1 MDYEV
6 RDCAPCL
13 LHLLTKCE
21 SNNMHDMRMTGLVEV
36 KKGIGQQLQAVRTN
50 SIPQQQVPSCSASA
64 RRLQTV
70 TAANSGTST
79 STAEEATARTTI
91 LDIARR
97 LMVLVTLPLME
108 DICLPLTAR
117 TSESLP
123 IREIIDTT
131 PLRMGMEMLRLLRC
145 ILVLGPRP

>member
-1 MDYEV
+1 
-6 RDCAPCL
+6 
-13 LHLLTKCE
+13 
-21 SNNMHDMRMTGLVEV
+21 MHDMRMTGLVEV

-50 SIPQQQVPSCSASA
+50 SIPQH
-64 RRLQTV
+64 
-70 TAANSGTST
+70 T